1 MLCFL
6 CRKIQIK
13 STESN
18 WTLQHHLMFGDLTES
33 ADGGCELCMLFRA
46 TLLHYY
52 AEDLGGSV
60 STAESFHRELD
71 NNDIGQAETNRRVF
85 NVRLQSIGVDERFGP
100 CATGAYG
107 LTFTREMPGADFPAE
122 EVYPFVQFSAQ
133 PGMSIYNM
141 RLM

>member
-18 WTLQHHLMFGDLTES
+18 WTLQHHLTFGDLTES
-33 ADGGCELCMLFRA
+33 ADGGCELCMFFRA

-71 NNDIGQAETNRRVF
+71 NDDIGQAETDRRVF
-85 NVRLQSIGVDERFGP
+85 YVELKTIDLDERFGP

-107 LTFTREMPGADFPAE
+107 LTFTRKMPGDNFPVE
-122 EVYPFVQFSAQ
+122 EVFPFMEFSAQ
-133 PGMSIYNM
+133 PGMAI
-141 RLM
+141 